1 MSENTPL
8 TLTVELLSNAAWIL
22 CIIENSYVIHESPGR
37 KSDSQVSKKF
47 VTFKIIEEGI
57 IDYPFKNFTKDGK

>member
-1 MSENTPL
+1 MSESTPL
-8 TLTVELLSNAAWIL
+8 TSTVELFSNAAWISR
-22 CIIENSYVIHESPGR
+22 IIENSYAIHESPGR

-47 VTFKIIEEGI
+47 VTFKIIEEGS